1 MNYALAGK
9 WTAAIGTAV
18 LLLAGCAARAP
29 ILDQHFGETVN
40 TAKAQQT
47 VNPDASLDRDPV
59 AGLDG
64 PAADA
69 TIDQYHKSYESPPQP
84 VNVFTIGIG
93 SGSGSGSGGTSGS
106 Q

>member
-9 WTAAIGTAV
+9 WTAGTLAAA
-18 LLLAGCAARAP
+18 LLLAACVTRSP
-29 ILDQHFGETVN
+29 VVDQHFGEAVN

-47 VNPDASLDRDPV
+47 VNPDASGDRDPV

-64 PAADA
+64 QAADA
-69 TIDQYHKSYESPPQP
+69 TIDRYHKSYETPPQP

-93 SGSGSGSGGTSGS
+93 GGSGSSGTGTSGS
-106 Q
+106 R